1 MGSESL
7 GWDVMYV
14 AAEIWPE
21 ILLMMV
27 KMLHSAQRLCI
38 LFFFSG
44 GEDKSHGS
52 FWMLLISKVSGI
64 KPRLRHVLKSGVYK
78 DFHMHLH
85 E

>member
-14 AAEIWPE
+14 AAEMWPE

-38 LFFFSG
+38 LFFFFWRGKQISQVFLDAVNFR
-44 GEDKSHGS
+44 GE
-52 FWMLLISKVSGI
+52 
-64 KPRLRHVLKSGVYK
+64 
-78 DFHMHLH
+78 
-85 E
+85 